1 VPCPSAV
8 DEPGVEHRDR
18 PRAGRLGVGYI
29 HGQLADRLRRGVA
42 AEALGA
48 GDQHVVVRQ
57 RVRCEPAPVA
67 EQGGLLLVRDVQQ
80 REPEPV
86 GRGDALVVAVEAR
99 GVARLIGA
107 RSAEPLAELLLL
119 AVARVLPQT
128 LVADHLPG
136 PAQGH
141 RAAVFAAHS
150 VDCDDVAA
158 ADLLVPSGVVLPG
171 HRASCLVRGS
181 AMVAFDQTREG
192 NAMDLGAVVRAANQG
207 DRDAWN
213 ALVARYSGL
222 IWSVARA
229 HRLGDADAADVVQA
243 TWLRLVEHLGE
254 IRDAE
259 RVGAWLATTARRE
272 CLRVLR
278 VGQRHVLTDGF
289 DLPDEAAGAAL
300 DARMLAGER
309 DAALWRAFG
318 RISVRCRALLR
329 MLAADP
335 APSYEEVGAALDMP
349 IGSIGPTR
357 GRCLDQ
363 LRERAAAVGIAAGD
377 A

>member
-1 VPCPSAV
+1 
-8 DEPGVEHRDR
+8 
-18 PRAGRLGVGYI
+18 
-29 HGQLADRLRRGVA
+29 
-42 AEALGA
+42 
-48 GDQHVVVRQ
+48 
-57 RVRCEPAPVA
+57 
-67 EQGGLLLVRDVQQ
+67 
-80 REPEPV
+80 
-86 GRGDALVVAVEAR
+86 
-99 GVARLIGA
+99 
-107 RSAEPLAELLLL
+107 
-119 AVARVLPQT
+119 
-128 LVADHLPG
+128 
-136 PAQGH
+136 
-141 RAAVFAAHS
+141 
-150 VDCDDVAA
+150 
-158 ADLLVPSGVVLPG
+158 
-171 HRASCLVRGS
+171 
-181 AMVAFDQTREG
+181 MVAFDQTREG

-243 TWLRLVEHLGE
+243 TWLRLVEHLAE

-289 DLPDEAAGAAL
+289 DLPDEAADAGL
-300 DARMLAGER
+300 DARMLTSER

-318 RISVRCRALLR
+318 RISARCRALLR

-357 GRCLDQ
+357 GRCLEQ
-363 LRERAAAVGIAAGD
+363 LRERAVAVGIAAGD
-377 A
+377 D